1 MFSLDWVSVST
12 ALPAVT
18 WILPGDCSRPWRNM
32 EAPAEMNFN
41 FCLIVRL
48 NYQTRQCDMGVCGST
63 VHVQSGFE
71 GHDDSGFWCVTGDC
85 SSPGSDLQLIYL
97 HQLPC
102 PSLISPLQV
111 RVLLSWAVIHACRL
125 SLSLFFF
132 FFLICWELEKELSW
146 AIYQSYLSWP
156 SVSILVCGSNP
167 L

>member
-1 MFSLDWVSVST
+1 MAEIWRRNKAFIGDVQSGLGFSQHCPASCHLNPARRLLQ
-12 ALPAVT
+12 ALAQQ
-18 WILPGDCSRPWRNM
+18 
-32 EAPAEMNFN
+32 APTEMNFN

-111 RVLLSWAVIHACRL
+111 RVLLS
-125 SLSLFFF
+125 
-132 FFLICWELEKELSW
+132 
-146 AIYQSYLSWP
+146 
-156 SVSILVCGSNP
+156 
-167 L
+167 